1 MKERTAKNCIR
12 VLEAGAVL
20 LTALVCLKSVWVSL
34 DIDES
39 YGAAMAWRLA
49 GILIHT
55 ALGLALYGELRRD
68 CPKPVRLLLLFLHL
82 NFYPKFIVSPEF
94 ELMHYWFCLGIFLLL
109 HAYFGGGRPG
119 RLLALGAGVCLTGS
133 MTCYPTM
140 ILTYPVYL
148 LGIWAVETDFL
159 KILIPEDKKGL

>member
-1 MKERTAKNCIR
+1 M
-12 VLEAGAVL
+12 
-20 LTALVCLKSVWVSL
+20 LTAPACLKSVWVSL

-68 CPKPVRLLLLFLHL
+68 CPKP
-82 NFYPKFIVSPEF
+82 
-94 ELMHYWFCLGIFLLL
+94 
-109 HAYFGGGRPG
+109 G
-119 RLLALGAGVCLTGS
+119 RLLALGAGACLTGS
-133 MTCYPTM
+133 MTCCPTM

-148 LGIWAVETDFL
+148 LGIWALETDFL